1 MNPHTAY
8 IVAAYGFTAVVLVI
22 LVAWNYREH
31 RRQRA
36 ALSRLEQRLG
46 RSTDME

>member
-1 MNPHTAY
+1 MTPHTAY
-8 IVAAYGFTAVVLVI
+8 IVAAYGFTAMVVLI
-22 LVAWNYREH
+22 LVLWSYREH